1 MQIQSSKSNIL
12 LDLDWVLV
20 LLYIILVMAGYFTIY
35 ATTFSFD
42 EFDLIN
48 LSTYFGKQLV
58 WIGLSVLIIVLTLSI
73 EASFYERFASIFYV
87 ASLLLLLGLFLF
99 GKTIN
104 GQTAWYSFGSFSLQ
118 PSEFVKATTAL
129 AVAKIM
135 GDNLFSIKKTKD
147 FRNVI
152 LVILIPFVLILL
164 QPDFGSA
171 IIYFAFI
178 FVLLRE
184 GFSIR
189 LFGSLFLLMLL
200 FISTI
205 RFGLLSTL
213 IVSLLLLGLFFYYAY
228 KRENMF
234 FRKYWHLVIG
244 AVLVVIIAVFSG
256 NFLYQKALKPHH
268 KDRLALW
275 LRMEQDPAKI
285 RSLKRSFGF
294 NNDQSIKTIASG
306 GFVGKGFLE
315 GDRTNGKFVPEQHTD
330 YIFST
335 IGEEFGFVGS
345 SFIVILFMLL
355 ILRILQKAEQQKSK
369 FSRVYGYGVASIF
382 FVHFAINIGMVLDL
396 LPTVGIPLP
405 FFSYG
410 GSSLWGFTILLFIFI
425 KLDANK
431 ANEL

>member
-1 MQIQSSKSNIL
+1 MRIQSSKSNPLLNLDWPLIL
-12 LDLDWVLV
+12 LYTVLV
-20 LLYIILVMAGYFTIY
+20 VVGWLTIY
-35 ATTFSFD
+35 ATTFSF
-42 EFDLIN
+42 EQIDLIN
-48 LSTYFGKQLV
+48 LSTYHGKQFV
-58 WIGLSVLIIVLTLSI
+58 WIGFSVLIIVLILSI
-73 EASFYERFASIFYV
+73 EASFYERFSSIFYV
-87 ASLLLLLGLFLF
+87 VSLLFLLGLFIF

-104 GQTAWYSFGSFSLQ
+104 GQTAWYSFGGFSLQ

-135 GDNLFSIKKTKD
+135 GDNLFNIKKISD
-147 FRNVI
+147 YRNVLI
-152 LVILIPFVLILL
+152 VLFIPFILILL

-171 IIYFAFI
+171 IIYFAFV

-184 GFSIR
+184 GLSIR
-189 LFGSLFLLMLL
+189 LFGSLFIVLLL

-205 RFGLLSTL
+205 KFGVLSTL
-213 IVSLLLLGLFFYYAY
+213 IVSFILLGLFFYYAY
-228 KRENMF
+228 KRESMF

-244 AVLVVIIAVFSG
+244 AVLVVTLLIFGG
-256 NFLYQKALKPHH
+256 NYLYKNALKPHH

-275 LRMEQDPAKI
+275 LRMEKDPAKI

-306 GFVGKGFLE
+306 GIVGKGFLE

-335 IGEEFGFVGS
+335 IGEEFGFLGS
-345 SFIVILFMLL
+345 SFVIVLFILL
-355 ILRILQKAEQQKSK
+355 ILRILQKAELQKSK
-369 FSRVYGYGVASIF
+369 FSRIYGYGVASIF

-431 ANEL
+431 AYEL